1 MDPKIIRQKYFDFF
15 IERGHALIPSAS
27 LVPIGDASVL
37 FNTSGMQHLAPYFL
51 GSKHPYGKRL
61 VDIQKCL
68 RTVDFENVGDNT
80 HHTFFQMLGNWSMG
94 DYFKEES
101 IKWSFE
107 FLTNEKWLNLP
118 LKMLAFTCY
127 KGDDLVP
134 RDEQAAS
141 IWKSLGVNDDR
152 IAFLGKDNFWSAG
165 EKGPCGPSSEIFYWA
180 GEGDAPKRFDDQDE
194 RWVEIWNNVF
204 MAYNRIDEKTIVPLV
219 QKNVDTGMG
228 FERVVAVLNGKK
240 SAYETDLFMLM
251 IKKLEEMSSKS
262 YGQVIMEMR
271 IIVDH
276 IRSAAFLL
284 GDTNPT
290 FPSNLDRGYILRR
303 LIRRAIRYARLIGIE
318 GDFASLIGSIVV
330 EIYGDYYK
338 ELVDNKKTIVD
349 ELKKEEDKFSR
360 TLEVGLREF
369 NKMAAKSDVISGKD
383 AFLLFQSY
391 GFPIEM
397 TQELALEQSISVD
410 EKVFL
415 EEFEKHQELSRTASS
430 GKFKGGLSENSPETT
445 RLHTATHLLLEALR
459 RVVSKDIR
467 QRGSN
472 ITTERL
478 RFDFSFDRKLTSD
491 EVRAV
496 ENEINRI
503 IDEKMDVKRE
513 EMNIEDAKKLGAQ
526 MEFGAKYPDIVSVY
540 FVGNYSKEFC
550 GGPHVKNT
558 GEMGK
563 FKIKKE
569 QSSSA
574 GVRRIKAVLLQE

>member
-15 IERGHALIPSAS
+15 IERGHSLIPSAP

-68 RTVDFENVGDNT
+68 RTVDFENIGDNT

-107 FLTNEKWLNLP
+107 FLTSKKWLNLP
-118 LKMLAFTCY
+118 LKMLAFTVY

-134 RDEQAAS
+134 RDDES
-141 IWKSLGVNDDR
+141 SDIWKSLGVNSNR

-165 EKGPCGPSSEIFYWA
+165 EKGPCGPSSEIFYWT
-180 GEGDAPKRFDDQDE
+180 GEGDAPQKFDDQDE

-204 MAYNRIDEKTIVPLV
+204 MAYNRVDEKTVVPLM

-240 SAYETDLFMLM
+240 SAYETSLFLPI

-262 YGQVIMEMR
+262 YGQVTKEMR
-271 IIVDH
+271 IISDH
-276 IRSAAFLL
+276 IRAAVFLL

-318 GDFASLIGSIVV
+318 GDFANFVGEIVV
-330 EIYGDYYK
+330 DIYGHYYK
-338 ELVDNKKTIVD
+338 ELVESKKTIVD

-369 NKMAAKSDVISGKD
+369 NKMAAKADVISGKD

-459 RVVSKDIR
+459 RVVSSDIK

-478 RFDFSFDRKLTSD
+478 RFDFSFDRKLTPD
-491 EVRAV
+491 EIRNV
-496 ENEINRI
+496 ENEVNRV
-503 IDEKMDVKRE
+503 IDEEFEVKRE
-513 EMNIEDAKKLGAQ
+513 EMSIEDAKKIGAQ

-558 GEMGK
+558 KELGK

-574 GVRRIKAVLLQE
+574 GVRRIKAVVVQE